1 MPFRHGKTT
10 GIAIGGFN
18 ASPFFNNFDTGR
30 SLSVHDVTPFES
42 EAKQYAAGIQE
53 GSLSLSGFYDS
64 NLAGVG
70 AEELLNTLRELEQDI
85 PVTVALDGGMVV
97 GRNARI
103 CNALHT
109 NYTITAPTQDMVS
122 AKAEFVVD
130 GGARFAKVLNAYAPI
145 SGTVV
150 TGAAADYGTTDVIAG
165 SANGFATIHPIANTR
180 SAAVQVKIQQSTD
193 NSVWVD
199 HATVNVPAGSTTGIY
214 APTTG
219 TNLRYVRALITPTA
233 GTGSATIVVAFAR
246 A

>member
-18 ASPFFNNFDTGR
+18 ASPFFNSFDTGR

-53 GSLSLSGFYDS
+53 GTLSLSGFYDS
-64 NLAGVG
+64 NAAGLG
-70 AEELLNTLRELEQDI
+70 AEELLDALRVAEVDV
-85 PVTVALDGGMVV
+85 PVTVALDGGMVI

-103 CNALHT
+103 VNALHT
-109 NYTITAPTQDMVS
+109 NYTITSPAQDMVS

-130 GGARFAKVLNAYAPI
+130 GGARFAKILHAYAPI
-145 SGTVV
+145 TGSVI
-150 TGAAADYGTTDVIAG
+150 TGAAADYGIVDVIAG

-180 SAAVQVKIQQSTD
+180 SASVQVKIQASAD

-199 HATVNVPAGSTTGIY
+199 HATVTVPAGSTAGIY
-214 APTTG
+214 TPTTG